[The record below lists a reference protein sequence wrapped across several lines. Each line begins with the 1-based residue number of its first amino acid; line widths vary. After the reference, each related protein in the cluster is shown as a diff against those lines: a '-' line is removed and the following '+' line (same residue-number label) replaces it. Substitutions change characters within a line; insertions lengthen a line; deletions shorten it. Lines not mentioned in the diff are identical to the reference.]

1 MALNLSSSINISPPP
16 GSSFSANLGG
26 DVLITGSL
34 HVSQSIYD
42 TDDSTGTLGQVLS
55 STVSGSQWV
64 DAAGSSGITG
74 AGTTGTITKWTTGGS
89 VIEDSKIVEVEENSL
104 FNISISDSKL
114 YISSSGDV
122 GIGTS
127 TFNATYDK
135 LAVAGGINIQDD
147 NAAKLEIGRY
157 SSGIPNSYIKLGA
170 NSDSLRF
177 TNAGDNADL
186 FTINNGGNVG
196 IGTGNPN
203 RNLSVVSAT
212 STSVEIKSGITNQS
226 SLFFSDTD
234 DEDIGGVLYTH
245 NDNTMA
251 FRVNNFNRFTILPGG
266 DMFSMYNNMSSANNS
281 YRQAFWGG
289 LSIQYR
295 NAVDSY
301 INSNHTYDSTNQNIA
316 TFNATQ
322 GIGRLELTGGTLQ
335 WSTYSGTVGF
345 GSAYVMTPKFRIES
359 AGTVFIN
366 NLGSFASSNA
376 DMRYDTSSKELYYLL
391 SSLRYKKDV
400 VNLEDSLSKITSLRA
415 VRYKDKNTNKNACG
429 LIAEETVQIIPEVVF
444 TKEIEGFDDPQVEG
458 INYSDIVPF
467 LIKGMQEQ
475 QTIIEDLK
483 SRIETLEG

>member
-89 VIEDSKIVEVEENSL
+89 VIGDSIIAEDASTITVDGGANGRVRVKVNEAINS
-104 FNISISDSKL
+104 FGKFDFSTSDTATSSATMIAEITATVTNTDDTTPL
-114 YISSSGDV
+114 TSELSFATNSGDSLNPALTISS
-122 GIGTS
+122 
-127 TFNATYDK
+127 
-135 LAVAGGINIQDD
+135 
-147 NAAKLEIGRY
+147 
-157 SSGIPNSYIKLGA
+157 
-170 NSDSLRF
+170 
-177 TNAGDNADL
+177 
-186 FTINNGGNVG
+186 GGNVG

-366 NLGSFASSNA
+366 NLGSSASSNA